1 MICRRLAAASLQ
13 ASGDFPLVWALEDHT
28 DGMSTSTWCPE
39 ADHRLRTFLATH
51 ELSTG
56 GGPEEPACSLVAI
69 NLALTGRPS
78 RSIPDC
84 MSAAIGYWIICV
96 QTEMPDEIRNG
107 RAWKDLLPRAA
118 ATGRDR
124 EHERLTVLLDYAWNT
139 VLPLLQGLADRKGFG
154 DEWRRMCAACGADD
168 EVRMAAARG
177 AGKAARGAADHA
189 GEAARD
195 AARAVASAR
204 HGDVYPAASSVAEVS
219 MKAARAIG
227 DAAADSSVAASTT
240 ASRRLGDRLTVG
252 KAARAVASGGAWS
265 IFDPVEMLRRAIW
278 AGSACR

>member
-1 MICRRLAAASLQ
+1 
-13 ASGDFPLVWALEDHT
+13 
-28 DGMSTSTWCPE
+28 MSTSTWSPE

-51 ELSTG
+51 ELSIG
-56 GGPEEPACSLVAI
+56 GGPEAPACALVAI

-78 RSIPDC
+78 RAIPDC
-84 MSAAIGYWIICV
+84 MSAAIGYWIICI

-124 EHERLTVLLDYAWNT
+124 EQERLRVLLDCLWNT

-154 DEWRRMCAACGADD
+154 DEWRELCAAHEAHDA
-168 EVRMAAARG
+168 VRMAAARG

-204 HGDVYPAASSVAEVS
+204 HGDAFPAASSVAEVS
-219 MKAARAIG
+219 IKAARAIG
-227 DAAADSSVAASTT
+227 EAAADSSVAAATT
-240 ASRRLGDRLTVG
+240 AGRKLADRLTVG
-252 KAARAVASGGAWS
+252 RAARAAASAGAWS

-278 AGSACR
+278 ATGKR